1 MFNANPKSGVATM
14 HVDDSSRFKSMT
26 VVLAPCAELLIKC
39 GQSVTM
45 LDMAHSKHKW
55 YKGQHCGLVGTDGD
69 NRITLIA
76 WGVCPV
82 ENTANYCTFFDDVIA
97 WEDGKLKN
105 WMNSPDHVQ
114 LSDRFK
120 GIPHA
125 QRVKLPNMRS
135 KNCMKHL
142 IGNMRA
148 AKDVANTVSGV
159 FQHSHHP
166 SFSLTTLY
174 PPLKAFQA
182 HNPQMHFDSNRS
194 QYIARSLYM
203 YLSFA

>member
-1 MFNANPKSGVATM
+1 
-14 HVDDSSRFKSMT
+14 
-26 VVLAPCAELLIKC
+26 
-39 GQSVTM
+39 M

-55 YKGQHCGLVGTDGD
+55 FKGQHCGLVGTDGD

-76 WGVCPV
+76 WGVCPA
-82 ENTANYCTFFDDVIA
+82 ENMANYCTFFDDVIA
-97 WEDGKLKN
+97 WEDGKLKD

-125 QRVKLPNMRS
+125 QREKLPSMRS
-135 KNCMKHL
+135 KNCTKHI

-159 FQHSHHP
+159 FHIRTTRVLSHHP
-166 SFSLTTLY
+166 L
-174 PPLKAFQA
+174 PPPK
-182 HNPQMHFDSNRS
+182 D
-194 QYIARSLYM
+194 
-203 YLSFA
+203 LSGTKPTNTF